1 MYRKFCPHVQS
12 FFSCK
17 HTLKTAPSCHSLSD
31 QIYVTKWQTTFHIP
45 RREHAFYFRVTGFP
59 ANVNLP
65 FSHPRKVNFWHFE
78 RRSRSLRVETCPQG
92 SVGLLTSVFLRYLN
106 LYIGSYLGIWEN
118 VLFKLACLWRVIY
131 RVHCKLKTFT
141 WLWLQWKSHH
151 KRVWVIRSG

>member
-1 MYRKFCPHVQS
+1 MSFWSQMTDHIIQKLIIHLFQNHPDFLLRSYMIRCIGSSAWHVQS

-92 SVGLLTSVFLRYLN
+92 SVGLLTSVFFA
-106 LYIGSYLGIWEN
+106 
-118 VLFKLACLWRVIY
+118 LFKPLHRFL
-131 RVHCKLKTFT
+131 
-141 WLWLQWKSHH
+141 
-151 KRVWVIRSG
+151 SGNMRKCPI